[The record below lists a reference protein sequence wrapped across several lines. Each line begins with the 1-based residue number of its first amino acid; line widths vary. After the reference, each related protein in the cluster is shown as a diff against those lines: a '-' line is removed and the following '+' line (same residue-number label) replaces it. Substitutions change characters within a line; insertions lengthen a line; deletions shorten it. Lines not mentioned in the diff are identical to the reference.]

1 MKPDEALISKNILL
15 KLLSANN
22 DLIFIKDEVYRY
34 CLVNQAYQDF
44 LKKSEAE
51 ILGKTDLELMPPTI
65 AEACHLSDQEVFET
79 GKTISRIERV
89 ENELWEVFKF
99 PMILE
104 NQKTGIAGI
113 IRNVTPQK
121 QLEEDLK
128 KREKTLQKIFD
139 LLPIG
144 LWIADEKGKLLRG
157 NPAGV
162 KIWGAEPKVGI
173 ENYGVFKARRL
184 PEGQEISPQDWALA
198 KTIQSKIAIQAEKIE
213 IDAYDGV
220 KRIVLNY
227 TAPVLDDDE
236 TMLGA
241 IVVNQDIS
249 EEEKIKQELITFNAA
264 LEDRVKERTQ
274 ELEQSNREL
283 DAFAYSISHD
293 LRAPLRAING
303 FSEILQEDHEK
314 HLNEDGKFLLTTI
327 RANVG
332 KMDSLISNLLHFSRV
347 SRAEINKQK
356 IDMTILVKA
365 ILEELIAC
373 KNKQVSYTIETLP
386 VVEGDVSLIKQ
397 VWFNLLD
404 NAIKY
409 SSQQET
415 SILHISSQANDQQVV
430 FSIKDNG
437 VGFDQTYAHKLF
449 HVFQRLHSEKE
460 FEGTGAGLAIVK
472 RIIQR
477 HHGQVWAEGSVQ
489 AGATFYFSL
498 PLST

>member
-1 MKPDEALISKNILL
+1 MMPDESVISKTILL
-15 KLLSANN
+15 KLIGANN
-22 DLIFIKDEVYRY
+22 DLIFIKDENYRY
-34 CLVNQAYQDF
+34 CLINQAYQNF
-44 LKKSEAE
+44 LKKSEE
-51 ILGKTDLELMPPTI
+51 EVLGKTDFELMPPSI
-65 AEACHLSDQEVFET
+65 ATACHSSDQEVFET

-104 NQKTGIAGI
+104 NQKAGIAGI
-113 IRNVTPQK
+113 IRNVTTQK

-128 KREKTLQKIFD
+128 KREKTLKKIFD

-144 LWIADEKGKLLRG
+144 LWIADEKGKLIRG

-184 PEGQEISPQDWALA
+184 PEGQEILAQDWALV

-227 TAPVLDDDE
+227 TAPILDDDE
-236 TMLGA
+236 TILGA

-249 EEEKIKQELITFNAA
+249 EEEKIKQELIAFNTA

-274 ELEQSNREL
+274 ELEQSNKEL

-303 FSEILQEDHEK
+303 FSEILQEDHEI
-314 HLNEDGKFLLTTI
+314 HLNEDGKHLLTTI

-347 SRAEINKQK
+347 SRTEINKQT
-356 IDMTILVKA
+356 IDMTALAKA

-373 KNKQVSYTIETLP
+373 KNKQVSFTIETLP
-386 VVEGDVSLIKQ
+386 AIEGDLSLIKQ
-397 VWFNLLD
+397 VWLNLLD

-409 SSQQET
+409 SSHQKT
-415 SILHISSQANDQQVV
+415 PILHISSYVNDQQAV
-430 FSIKDNG
+430 FSVQDNG
-437 VGFDQTYAHKLF
+437 VGFDQAYAHKLF
-449 HVFQRLHSEKE
+449 HVFQRLHSEKD
-460 FEGTGAGLAIVK
+460 FEGIGAGLAIVK

-489 AGATFYFSL
+489 EGATFYFSL
-498 PLST
+498 PMS

>member
-1 MKPDEALISKNILL
+1 MMPDEAVISKNILL
-15 KLLSANN
+15 KLICANN
-22 DLIFIKDEVYRY
+22 DLIFIKDEHYKY
-34 CLVNQAYQDF
+34 CLINQAYQNF
-44 LKKSEAE
+44 LKKSEEE
-51 ILGKTDLELMPPTI
+51 IIGKTDFELMPLNI
-65 AEACHLSDQEVFET
+65 AAACHSSDQEVFET

-113 IRNVTPQK
+113 IRNITTQK

-144 LWIADEKGKLLRG
+144 LWIADEKGTLLRG

-184 PEGQEISPQDWALA
+184 PEGQEILPQDWALA

-249 EEEKIKQELITFNAA
+249 EEERIKQELIAFNLA
-264 LEDRVKERTQ
+264 LEERVKERTK
-274 ELEQSNREL
+274 ELQQSNEEL

-303 FSEILQEDHEK
+303 FSEILKEDHEK
-314 HLNEDGKFLLTTI
+314 HLNEDGKYLLTTI

-347 SRAEINKQK
+347 SRAEMNRQT
-356 IDMTILVKA
+356 IDMTALAKS

-373 KNKQVSYTIETLP
+373 KNKQVSFTVEALP
-386 VVEGDVSLIKQ
+386 AIEGDLSLIKQ

-409 SSQQET
+409 SSQQER
-415 SILHISSQANDQQVV
+415 SILHISSTIKDQQAV

-437 VGFDQTYAHKLF
+437 VGFDQSYAHKLF
-449 HVFQRLHSEKE
+449 HVFQRLHSEKD

-472 RIIQR
+472 RIVQR
-477 HHGQVWAEGSVQ
+477 HHGQAWAEGKVQ
-489 AGATFYFSL
+489 EGATFYFSL
-498 PLST
+498 PLS